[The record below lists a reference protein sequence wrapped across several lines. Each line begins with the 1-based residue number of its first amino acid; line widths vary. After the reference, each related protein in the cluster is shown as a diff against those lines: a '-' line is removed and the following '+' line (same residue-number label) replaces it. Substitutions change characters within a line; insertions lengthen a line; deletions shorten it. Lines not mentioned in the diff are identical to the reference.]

1 MCVCGEGRA
10 CVHTCS
16 HVCVYVCV
24 CVCVCVSGG
33 SVRKNKCQTEGGL
46 PTPPTMSLTTGF
58 LDSWMCQEQSSRLRI
73 GLLLRSTSRLRLEE
87 GFLHCQMAPIP
98 GPVLACSYWSC
109 LPGLGLTGDRPHCPG
124 KLISGTGPCR
134 AEQGRRVMPQLCLH
148 RLLRVSSWPH
158 CQAVIVSGVSLR
170 GLKTLCS
177 WLLTQKLIG
186 KRAVTSV

>member
-1 MCVCGEGRA
+1 M
-10 CVHTCS
+10 
-16 HVCVYVCV
+16 
-24 CVCVCVSGG
+24 CVCVCVSGE

-46 PTPPTMSLTTGF
+46 PAPPTMSLTTGC
-58 LDSWMCQEQSSRLRI
+58 LDSWMCQEQSSWLQI
-73 GLLLRSTSRLRLEE
+73 GLLLRSTSRLRPEE
-87 GFLHCQMAPIP
+87 RFLRCQMAPIP
-98 GPVLACSYWSC
+98 GPGLTCSYWSC
-109 LPGLGLTGDRPHCPG
+109 LPGLGLTGDQPHCPG

-134 AEQGRRVMPQLCLH
+134 AEQGRRATPQLCLY

-158 CQAVIVSGVSLR
+158 CQAVIVSGVSLQ